1 MEFRARRLIGLLGV
15 VLLAG
20 CGQSGPAGGT
30 SSTTSVVPRPARPA
44 ASYAKAPCPNPI
56 YTGLPQLDLGSGV
69 ECGYLTVPQNRAD
82 PNSRKIKLAV
92 VTLKTASS
100 EPKPDPVLYLA
111 GGPGGTPLVHNF
123 ANWQLDRD
131 LILLSQRGTMKDD
144 PFLACPEVDQFLVKA
159 VGIGAEDPAYAQ
171 QSAAAVRACRDRIAK
186 NVIDVAAYN
195 TTESVADVADLRT
208 AMGIDQW
215 NAYALSYGTDLALQ
229 VLRDRPDGIRSVVL
243 DSVLPP
249 PANIVESGWDWAAQ
263 SFEAIFDACAADP
276 ACGEAFPDARA
287 EFTRLVNELSA
298 RPIRFTV
305 DAGGTPTDVVVDG
318 YKLASGV
325 VVAAAQT
332 PGQLARI
339 PAMIHKLATG
349 DPTDVAQA
357 LAAVTPPNILSH
369 GVMYS
374 ALCRESVAR
383 TNPEK
388 VLAAGKQALPDFPD
402 AVFKLPAQVPTLFSD
417 CEQWSVPAAP
427 SSDFEPARS
436 DVPALLVSGS
446 FDSATPPPLAEEAA
460 QTLSNPRH
468 FVFPGT
474 GHEVALNT
482 PDAAD
487 CFLSVMRSFLDNPAD
502 YNADCVATLTVP
514 PFQTG

>member
-1 MEFRARRLIGLLGV
+1 MEFPACRLIGLLSV

-20 CGQSGPAGGT
+20 CGQGGPAGGT
-30 SSTTSVVPRPARPA
+30 SSTTSVITRPAPPA
-44 ASYAKAPCPNPI
+44 ASYAKAACPNPI
-56 YTGLPQLDLGSGV
+56 YTGLPQLDLDTDV

-82 PNSRKIKLAV
+82 PNSRKIKLVV
-92 VTLKTASS
+92 VTLKATSP

-111 GGPGGTPLVHNF
+111 GGPGGTPLVHSF

-131 LILLSQRGTMKDD
+131 LILLGQRGTMKDD

-159 VGIGAEDPAYAQ
+159 VGIGAEDPAYPQ

-287 EFTRLVNELSA
+287 EFTRMVGELSA
-298 RPIRFTV
+298 GPIRFTV
-305 DAGGTPTDVVVDG
+305 DAGGTPADVVVDG

-325 VVAAAQT
+325 VVAAAQM

-357 LAAVTPPNILSH
+357 LAVVTPPNILSH

-388 VLAAGKQALPDFPD
+388 VLAGKQALPDFPD
-402 AVFKLPAQVPTLFSD
+402 AVLKLPAQVPT
-417 CEQWSVPAAP
+417 
-427 SSDFEPARS
+427 
-436 DVPALLVSGS
+436 
-446 FDSATPPPLAEEAA
+446 
-460 QTLSNPRH
+460 
-468 FVFPGT
+468 
-474 GHEVALNT
+474 
-482 PDAAD
+482 
-487 CFLSVMRSFLDNPAD
+487 
-502 YNADCVATLTVP
+502 
-514 PFQTG
+514 

>member
-1 MEFRARRLIGLLGV
+1 MSLGRRLTGLLAV
-15 VLLAG
+15 VVLAG
-20 CGQSGPAGGT
+20 CGQGGPAGGT
-30 SSTTSVVPRPARPA
+30 SSATSVAPRPAPPA

-56 YTGLPQLDLGSGV
+56 YTGVPQLDLGPGV
-69 ECGYLTVPQNRAD
+69 ECGYLSVPQNRAD

-92 VTLKTASS
+92 VTRKTTSPD
-100 EPKPDPVLYLA
+100 PKPDPVLYLA
-111 GGPGGTPLVHNF
+111 GGPGGTPMVHNF
-123 ANWQLDRD
+123 DNWQLDRD
-131 LILLSQRGTMKDD
+131 LILLGQRGTMKDD

-159 VGIGAEDPAYAQ
+159 VGIGAENSAYSQ

-186 NVIDVAAYN
+186 DVIDVAAYY
-195 TTESVADVADLRT
+195 TTESVADVADLRS

-215 NAYALSYGTDLALQ
+215 NVYALSYGTDLALQ
-229 VLRDRPDGIRSVVL
+229 VLRDRPEGIRSVVL

-263 SFEAIFDACAADP
+263 SYAAIFDECAADP
-276 ACGEAFPDARA
+276 ACSEAFPDARA
-287 EFTRLVNELSA
+287 EFTRMVNELSA
-298 RPIRFTV
+298 SPIRVTV
-305 DAGGTPTDVVVDG
+305 DAGGTPTDVVIDG

-332 PGQLARI
+332 PGELARI
-339 PAMIHKLATG
+339 PAMIDKLATG

-357 LAAVTPPNILSH
+357 LTAVTPPNVLSH

-374 ALCRESVAR
+374 VLCRESVAR
-383 TNPEK
+383 TNPDK
-388 VLAAGKQALPDFPD
+388 VLAVGKQALPDFPD
-402 AVFKLPAQVPTLFSD
+402 AVLKLPAQVPTLFSD

-427 SSDFEPARS
+427 SRVFEPAHS
-436 DVPALLVSGS
+436 DVPTLLVSGS

-460 QTLSNPRH
+460 QTLSNSRH
-468 FVFPGT
+468 YVFPGT

-482 PDAAD
+482 PEAAD
-487 CFLSVMRSFLDNPAD
+487 CFLSVMRSFFDNPVE

-514 PFQTG
+514 PLQTA